1 MSFCPRV
8 GVFLPALDVH
18 CFPERVLFVYLRYPE
33 RPANWWSEL
42 FFCLEVSC
50 FLSLPSHPLS
60 QSSLRPFLEE
70 FKADASPLIMYVHVC
85 LSYPKLLFTR
95 TFPREILHCSI
106 TGVFFVWVFFL
117 MKEGLSFMVSISL
130 LLLPTFNQRKKW
142 SCSLLCINQLPMASH
157 RHVGNLRGINRAK
170 QVYLKTQRHMEM
182 FRCVWKQ
189 SYSQYWV
196 RFYKNLNQEHGCH
209 DLYPKRVKLM
219 TYKL

>member
-1 MSFCPRV
+1 MHHLWSCTCMSVSLTRSSFSLEHFPEKFFTVVSLGFSLFGFFFWWKKDWVLWSRFLSYFCQPLIKEKS
-8 GVFLPALDVH
+8 GVSVH
-18 CFPERVLFVYLRYPE
+18 C
-33 RPANWWSEL
+33 
-42 FFCLEVSC
+42 
-50 FLSLPSHPLS
+50 
-60 QSSLRPFLEE
+60 
-70 FKADASPLIMYVHVC
+70 
-85 LSYPKLLFTR
+85 
-95 TFPREILHCSI
+95 
-106 TGVFFVWVFFL
+106 
-117 MKEGLSFMVSISL
+117 
-130 LLLPTFNQRKKW
+130 
-142 SCSLLCINQLPMASH
+142 LCINQLPMASH